1 MKKHALAL
9 SLFVLLAPTVSPS
22 QTAREE
28 SINFYGDISGEIF
41 YNETFFV
48 NDASSPVQIR
58 NVVARHIPS
67 DTADVASEIIRQLG
81 RFDHLADQ
89 LNRVREYTRED
100 LRVTISADGQD
111 VVAVKFAV
119 IAYDAFKERLGGL
132 TAITMEPPQGEMIWN
147 FSPAYLFKFK
157 RYGVVGVYVQQ
168 ARLASGEIWNFDAE
182 TVLARFREF
191 RDEITLEQL
200 RLDAIAD

>member
-1 MKKHALAL
+1 MEKYTLA
-9 SLFVLLAPTVSPS
+9 FVAFLLVIPAFSKA
-22 QTAREE
+22 QTAKEE
-28 SINFYGDISGEIF
+28 TISLYGDISGKVF

-48 NDASSPVQIR
+48 NDPDSPVQISS
-58 NVVARHIPS
+58 VVARHIPS

-89 LNRVREYTRED
+89 MNRVREYTREN
-100 LRVTISADGQD
+100 LRITISAEGQD

-132 TAITMEPPQGEMIWN
+132 TAITMEQPTGGMIWN
-147 FSPAYLFKFK
+147 FSPAYLFKFQ

-168 ARLASGEIWNFDAE
+168 ARLESGEIWNFDAE
-182 TVLARFREF
+182 KVLTKFREF

-200 RLDAIAD
+200 RLDDISD